1 MASIGLNTMK
11 RDMANLDFLYFLR
24 LIAYLKSR
32 KTISI
37 AGSFVCNISILNG
50 GNKSNKVHINRKIMI
65 DHKP

>member
-1 MASIGLNTMK
+1 MASLGLNTMK

-32 KTISI
+32 KTFSI
-37 AGSFVCNISILNG
+37 AGSFLCNISILNG

>member
-1 MASIGLNTMK
+1 MTSIGLNTMK

-50 GNKSNKVHINRKIMI
+50 GNKSNKVHINCKIMI